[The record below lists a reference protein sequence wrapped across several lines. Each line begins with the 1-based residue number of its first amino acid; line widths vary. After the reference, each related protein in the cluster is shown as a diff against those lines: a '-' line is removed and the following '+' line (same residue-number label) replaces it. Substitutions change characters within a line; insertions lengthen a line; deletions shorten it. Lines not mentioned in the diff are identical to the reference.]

1 MFSLGIAADKSLR
14 REEATLRQKQ
24 SGSLQRWNVRGDLL
38 PRQGVGKTVSGSFA
52 GYVAGTSGRELKQN
66 LDGLFLDAG
75 IAPARGHS
83 LGRSSGGRWG
93 TK

>member
-14 REEATLRQKQ
+14 HEEATLRQKQ
-24 SGSLQRWNVRGDLL
+24 SGRQRWNVRGDLL

-66 LDGLFLDAG
+66 LDGFFLDAG
-75 IAPARGHS
+75 IAHARGHS